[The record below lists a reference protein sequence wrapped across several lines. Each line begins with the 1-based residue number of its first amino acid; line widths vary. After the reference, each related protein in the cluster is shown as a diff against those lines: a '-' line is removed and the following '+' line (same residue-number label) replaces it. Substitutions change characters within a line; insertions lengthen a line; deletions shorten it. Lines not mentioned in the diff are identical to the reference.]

1 MDEIDQAKLDSYLS
15 ARGRWRRKF
24 LQVGALGRRGLRGRT
39 HRLRVVFLCVRERPR
54 VR

>member
-24 LQVGALGRRGLRGRT
+24 LQADAFHCGARS
-39 HRLRVVFLCVRERPR
+39 
-54 VR
+54 